1 MERFITHEEYVKA
14 QLRLEDVIDLVND
27 DTPENDPVLKK
38 LIEVSEII
46 EAYEE
51 EHFAIEM
58 PSLIEVIELRMFEM
72 KLKQKD
78 LAKLLGTS
86 AARISEYLSGKR
98 EITLNIARALRQ
110 KLNIDSDII
119 LQ

>member
-1 MERFITHEEYVKA
+1 MERSITHEEYVRV
-14 QLRLEDVIDLVND
+14 QLRLEDIIDLVND
-27 DTPENDPVLKK
+27 NTPDSDPVLQE
-38 LIEVSEII
+38 LIDVSDTI

-51 EHFAIEM
+51 EHFPIEL
-58 PSLIEVIELRMFEM
+58 PSLIDVIELRMFEM
-72 KLKQKD
+72 RLKQKD

-86 AARISEYLSGKR
+86 AARISEYLSGR
-98 EITLNIARALRQ
+98 RDITLNVAKALRQ